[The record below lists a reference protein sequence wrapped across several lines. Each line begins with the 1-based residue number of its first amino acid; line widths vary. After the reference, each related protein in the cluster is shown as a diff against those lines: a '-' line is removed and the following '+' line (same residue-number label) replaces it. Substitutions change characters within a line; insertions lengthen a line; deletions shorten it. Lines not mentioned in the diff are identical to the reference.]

1 MNKILP
7 FAAPLQS
14 AAAQPAA
21 ARDGCPLLDPLPLLH
36 EEPEIPT
43 RLHADAAVW
52 SPALL
57 KQLLA
62 AEAPATRQQTVRT
75 LTRSLGFDSLVYG
88 RFARQGDRWLPQA
101 FCTTYADLGWLQRY
115 VCASY
120 HRVDAR
126 LACAL
131 RSSLPCIWSIDTLR
145 QPEESTAA
153 SSLTQA
159 FLDDLGTTGAR
170 SGALLG
176 LPGSHT
182 SGAERHV
189 LSLSSRNE
197 GSAWLNDALL
207 GQVLTLGFCL
217 NDLYTHHLPSP
228 DPAPTSVTPMNRTQQ
243 AILQYLACGLCD
255 KQIAWRLA
263 LSLHTVDYHM
273 RQLRKRFGA
282 RNRVQLIQAA
292 AAPAAAPTRAISGPI
307 TVPIN

>member
-14 AAAQPAA
+14 AAAQAAA
-21 ARDGCPLLDPLPLLH
+21 ARDGLPLLDPLPLLH
-36 EEPEIPT
+36 EEPDVPT

-62 AEAPATRQQTVRT
+62 ADAPATRQQTVRA

-88 RFARQGDRWLPQA
+88 RFVRHGDRWLPQA
-101 FCTTYADLGWLQRY
+101 FCTTYADLSWLQRY

-120 HRVDAR
+120 HRVDDR

-131 RSSLPCIWSIDTLR
+131 QSSLPCIWSIDALR
-145 QPEESTAA
+145 QEPDAEDA
-153 SSLTQA
+153 SLTQA
-159 FLDDLGTTGAR
+159 FLDDLCSTGAR

-176 LPGSHT
+176 LPASHT
-182 SGAERHV
+182 GAERHV
-189 LSLSSRNE
+189 VSLSSRNE

-217 NDLYTHHLPSP
+217 NELYAHYLPSP
-228 DPAPTSVTPMNRTQQ
+228 AELQPAEGVHSGLTPLQR
-243 AILQYLACGLCD
+243 AILDCVARGLGD
-255 KQIAWRLA
+255 KQIAAL
-263 LSLHTVDYHM
+263 LSLSSHNVDYHL
-273 RQLRKRFGA
+273 RQLRRRFSV
-282 RNRVQLIQAA
+282 RNRVQLTQAA
-292 AAPAAAPTRAISGPI
+292 LQAGLR
-307 TVPIN
+307 